1 MARKDCYIDHT
12 LCSGAKYSF
21 CDDCKKAQKQE
32 NYNERITKATT
43 PAEVSL
49 AHIPSP
55 SKETC
60 REVNECPLGG
70 DSTNDCEGCA
80 YSGDY
85 HCVNGD
91 CVERPAEVNL
101 ADMQRRFFDDIYQKE
116 YEEKETHV
124 KRT

>member
-21 CDDCKKAQKQE
+21 CDDCKKSQKQE

-91 CVERPAEVNL
+91 CVERPAEVSL
-101 ADMQRRFFDDIYQKE
+101 AHIPSKN
-116 YEEKETHV
+116 
-124 KRT
+124 

>member
-1 MARKDCYIDHT
+1 MARIDCYIDHT

-32 NYNERITKATT
+32 EYKERITKATT
-43 PAEVSL
+43 PAKVSL

-60 REVNECPLGG
+60 REINECPLGG

-91 CVERPAEVNL
+91 CVERPAEVSL
-101 ADMQRRFFDDIYQKE
+101 AHIPSKN
-116 YEEKETHV
+116 
-124 KRT
+124 

>member
-1 MARKDCYIDHT
+1 MARIDCYIDHT

-91 CVERPAEVNL
+91 CVERPAEVSL
-101 ADMQRRFFDDIYQKE
+101 ADMQRRFFRKE
-116 YEEKETHV
+116 
-124 KRT
+124 KR